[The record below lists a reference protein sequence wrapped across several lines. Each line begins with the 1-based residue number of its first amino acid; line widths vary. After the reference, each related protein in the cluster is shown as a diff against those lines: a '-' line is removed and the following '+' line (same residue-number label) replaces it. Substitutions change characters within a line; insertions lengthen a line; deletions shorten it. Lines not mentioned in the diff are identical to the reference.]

1 MDAAG
6 GARARAGD
14 PAGAADRPALRAA
27 GLLRTPE
34 DLDPPPVVARA
45 AALQREWQ
53 AASRPAWRGCCAI
66 RALLEAHTAMLPPPR
81 RPRVD
86 PIDPTLVLARARI
99 EEAESLDAAIGS
111 LSPQELAAAL
121 ADAVALR
128 RLSAL
133 A

>member
-1 MDAAG
+1 WEAMEPPDV
-6 GARARAGD
+6 AR
-14 PAGAADRPALRAA
+14 
-27 GLLRTPE
+27 LLR
-34 DLDPPPVVARA
+34 DPR
-45 AALQREWQ
+45 
-53 AASRPAWRGCCAI
+53 
-66 RALLEAHTAMLPPPR
+66 LLAAHTAMLPPPR
-81 RPRVD
+81 RPGVD
-86 PIDPTLVLARARI
+86 PLDPTLLLARARI